1 MSYSRREI
9 ALSGALAAAALA
21 GAGAEAAP
29 LGAAPL
35 YGLISQIIA
44 APGKRDRLVEV
55 LMEATKD
62 MPGCLSFVIATDA
75 VREDAIWITEV
86 WTSKESHN
94 AAFNLPKVA
103 AAVARS
109 GPLMASL
116 GARAETTPIG
126 GLGVPRA

>member
-9 ALSGALAAAALA
+9 TFSGALAAAALA
-21 GAGAEAAP
+21 GGGADAAP
-29 LGAAPL
+29 MGGAPL

-44 APGKRDRLVEV
+44 APGKRDQLVGV

-62 MPGCLSFVIATDA
+62 MPGCLSFVIAADA
-75 VREDAIWITEV
+75 VRGDAIWITEI

-103 AAVARS
+103 IAVARS

-126 GLGVPRA
+126 GLGLTRS